1 MAHLAR
7 TEGIGSLWSG
17 LPATMIMAFPATIL
31 YFTSYEQFRD
41 IFESLL
47 PETSQK
53 VAPFIGGAAART
65 LTTLIVSPMEMI
77 RTRMQVDGLSWGATT
92 SLFQQTFRAQGWRT
106 LGIGFSATLLRDV
119 PFSALY
125 FGIYETLKK
134 QLPIESFHTK
144 NIACASCAAAIA
156 GILTL
161 PFDVIKTRQQ
171 TMLGSDMSRSPS
183 ISSIARLIREESG
196 TRGFFRGFSPRLMKV
211 VPACAIMMGSYEA
224 SKRYFSLHLQ
234 HP

>member
-65 LTTLIVSPMEMI
+65 LTTLI
-77 RTRMQVDGLSWGATT
+77 G
-92 SLFQQTFRAQGWRT
+92 RT
-106 LGIGFSATLLRDV
+106 LIFLRRPELIGLL
-119 PFSALY
+119 
-125 FGIYETLKK
+125 
-134 QLPIESFHTK
+134 
-144 NIACASCAAAIA
+144 
-156 GILTL
+156 
-161 PFDVIKTRQQ
+161 
-171 TMLGSDMSRSPS
+171 
-183 ISSIARLIREESG
+183 
-196 TRGFFRGFSPRLMKV
+196 
-211 VPACAIMMGSYEA
+211 
-224 SKRYFSLHLQ
+224 
-234 HP
+234 

>member
-7 TEGIGSLWSG
+7 TEGVASLWSG
-17 LPATMIMAFPATIL
+17 LPATMVMAFPATIL

-47 PETSQK
+47 PENSQK

-65 LTTLIVSPMEMI
+65 LTTLVGKTLNDLCESSSNGFSSVSPMEMI
-77 RTRMQVDGLSWGATT
+77 RTRMQVDGLSWSATT

-106 LGIGFSATLLRDV
+106 LSIGFSATLLRDV

-134 QLPIESFHTK
+134 RLPIESFHAK
-144 NIACASCAAAIA
+144 NITCASCAAAIA

-161 PFDVIKTRQQ
+161 V
-171 TMLGSDMSRSPS
+171 SCS
-183 ISSIARLIREESG
+183 
-196 TRGFFRGFSPRLMKV
+196 
-211 VPACAIMMGSYEA
+211 
-224 SKRYFSLHLQ
+224 
-234 HP
+234 